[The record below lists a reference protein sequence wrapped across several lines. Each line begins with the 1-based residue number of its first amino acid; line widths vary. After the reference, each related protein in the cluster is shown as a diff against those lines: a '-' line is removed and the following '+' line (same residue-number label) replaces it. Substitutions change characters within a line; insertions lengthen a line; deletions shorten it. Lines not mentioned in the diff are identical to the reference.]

1 MNHTNIPKWHLAVA
15 LAGLALVPSSIH
27 AAPVPVENHSFEA
40 DGAGTQNTDPIG
52 WVKTG
57 AGGYQSFNP
66 SQTPQP
72 SDGASH
78 GWTNG
83 SAAGGPSSLSQI
95 VPGELIADGAS
106 YTLTVDIGQLGPN
119 FTGSVGAIRLIGSG
133 AGAGTPLSN
142 ANGTAELSGIAPGS
156 GTPYQTVSVSY
167 TALPAGDPF
176 AGQSIGIELVG
187 TEGTQVLW
195 DNVRLDA
202 SSTGED
208 TTPPTISRFVPEVG
222 STGNAASADL
232 EITFIEL
239 VRKGTG
245 SITIRES
252 DGDAVVETIDVASD
266 NVVVSDARVTIDPAG
281 DLDFGTGYYVE
292 IVAGAFEDLAG
303 NDFAGIDDPGTWNFA
318 TEEADTTAPSFSA
331 LSPMN
336 DATGVSPSTALMISF
351 DEDVKKGAGNITIA
365 ESDGDAVVETI
376 DVASANVTISGSDV
390 MIDPSGALAAGTGYY
405 VQIAS
410 GAIRDLADN
419 DFAGISDKATWSFA
433 TATPMPGGAIAV
445 ANGSF
450 ETAGTDPDWVPGW
463 TASSNAFRTR
473 TSAPGNVTPTDG
485 NRQAWMNNGTH
496 AYQDT
501 GEPIVSGT
509 TYTLTVDLGADQD
522 NFLDTETVII
532 RLYGSDLGPGT
543 ALAEITPEGP
553 ISSGWLTGQTVE
565 FTATG
570 AQATGQTL
578 GIYLEVTSGT
588 QVEWDNVRL
597 SAEISAPFAIT
608 RISLSPDSESVELTW
623 ESKPG
628 EEFFVRFSTDMSN
641 WEADL
646 DDGVDADA
654 GDSTTRTYGIAGLAT
669 EGGELFFRVEKK

>member
-1 MNHTNIPKWHLAVA
+1 MNHTNIPKLSLAA
-15 LAGLALVPSSIH
+15 LLAGFVLVPSSLH
-27 AAPVPVENHSFEA
+27 AAPVTVENYSFEA
-40 DGAGTQNTDPIG
+40 DGLGTQATDPTG
-52 WVKTG
+52 WVRTG

-66 SQTPQP
+66 TQTPQP

-83 SAAGGPSSLSQI
+83 SGAGGPSSLSQI
-95 VPGELIADGAS
+95 VPAEFIADGAT

-119 FTGSVGAIRLIGSG
+119 FTGSEGAIRLIGG
-133 AGAGTPLSN
+133 AAGAGTPLSN
-142 ANGTAELSGIAPGS
+142 ANGTAELAGIAPGS

-176 AGQSIGIELVG
+176 AGQLIGIELVG

-208 TTPPTISRFVPEVG
+208 TTPPTVSRFVPEVG

-239 VRKGTG
+239 VRKEAGN
-245 SITIRES
+245 ITIKES

-266 NVVVSDARVTIDPAG
+266 SVVVSDARVTINPTD
-281 DLDFGTGYYVE
+281 DLDLGTGYYVE
-292 IVAGAFEDLAG
+292 ISVGAFEDLAG
-303 NDFAGIDDPGTWNFA
+303 NDFAGIDDSTTWNFT
-318 TEEADTTAPSFSA
+318 TEEADTTAPGFSD

-336 DATGVSPSTALMISF
+336 DATEVSPSNALMISF
-351 DEDVKKGAGNITIA
+351 DEDVKKGTGNITIA

-376 DVASANVTISGSDV
+376 DIASGNVTISDSDV
-390 MIDPSGALAAGTGYY
+390 MINPSNALAAGTGYY

-410 GAIRDLADN
+410 GAIKDFADN
-419 DFAGISDKATWSFA
+419 DFAGISDKATWNFT
-433 TATPMPGGAIAV
+433 TATPLPGGAIAV

-450 ETAGTDPDWVPGW
+450 ETAGSNPEWVPGW
-463 TASSNAFRTR
+463 TASSSAFRTR
-473 TSAPGNVTPTDG
+473 TSAPGNVNPTDG
-485 NRQAWMNNGTH
+485 GRQAWMNNGTH
-496 AYQDT
+496 GYQDT
-501 GEPIVSGT
+501 GEPIVSGK

-522 NFLDTETVII
+522 NFLDIETVII
-532 RLYGSDLGPGT
+532 RLYGSDLGTGT

-553 ISSGWLTGQTVE
+553 SASGWLTDQTVS
-565 FTATG
+565 FTATA

-597 SAEISAPFAIT
+597 NAEVSAPFAIT
-608 RISLSPDSESVELTW
+608 KIIVSPDSESVELTW
-623 ESKPG
+623 TSKPG
-628 EEFFVRFSTDMSN
+628 EEFIVKYSTDMTN
-641 WEADL
+641 WDADL
-646 DDGVDADA
+646 DDGVIADA
-654 GDSTTRTYGIAGLAT
+654 GDSTNRTYGIAGIAG
-669 EGGELFFRVEKK
+669 EGGKLFFRVEKQ